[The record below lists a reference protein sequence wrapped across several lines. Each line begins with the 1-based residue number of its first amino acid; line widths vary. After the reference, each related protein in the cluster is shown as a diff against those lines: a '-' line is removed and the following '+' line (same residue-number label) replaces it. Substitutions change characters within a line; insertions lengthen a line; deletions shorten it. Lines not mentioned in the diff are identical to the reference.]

1 MSEKRADYL
10 LRCLRCSK
18 PKYVA
23 GMPGTVAD
31 TCLCGGQYPIN
42 TVEEWQTQP
51 ARYEP
56 TLGSLAIQL
65 TRIENELAEIK
76 RLLTKEA

>member
-1 MSEKRADYL
+1 MSERRGSYTCSICAQVHSYGYGCEPDKVKML
-10 LRCLRCSK
+10 L
-18 PKYVA
+18 
-23 GMPGTVAD
+23 
-31 TCLCGGQYPIN
+31 
-42 TVEEWQTQP
+42 
-51 ARYEP
+51 YEP